1 MLLTADIGN
10 TSITLGLFD
19 DDALIEEYRL
29 AADKD
34 LSLEEYEVLLKSL
47 FRNYNVYGCII
58 SSVVE
63 ELTKKFKTS
72 VDNVFKIDS
81 MILSTDIN
89 TGIKIALDNP
99 KEAGADRIAN
109 AVGAYVLYKHP
120 VIVVDLGTA
129 TTFDVVDS
137 NGDFIGGIITL
148 GVTSQLKALNKF
160 TSKLPRIEVSLSNN
174 AIGHNTN
181 DAILSGVLRGTASMI
196 DGLIEQCEKELGSK
210 VIVVATG
217 GYSGLISNYLKR
229 PFDFINPTLTLEGLR
244 YLYQINKLDVVGEL
258 QKVTH

>member
-47 FRNYNVYGCII
+47 FRNYNIDGCII

-196 DGLIEQCEKELGSK
+196 DGLIEQCEKELGAK

-229 PFDFINPTLTLEGLR
+229 AFDFINPTLTLEGLR

>member
-1 MLLTADIGN
+1 
-10 TSITLGLFD
+10 
-19 DDALIEEYRL
+19 
-29 AADKD
+29 
-34 LSLEEYEVLLKSL
+34 
-47 FRNYNVYGCII
+47 
-58 SSVVE
+58 
-63 ELTKKFKTS
+63 
-72 VDNVFKIDS
+72 

-258 QKVTH
+258 QKVSH